1 MPLRFPLSAPLI
13 AVGLMAFALTPA
25 WAAQEL
31 ITGTATYRE
40 RIALPPDAVFEAIIE
55 EVSRADAPAVEIAR
69 TRIESPGQPPIAF
82 SIAYDPAAID
92 ERLTYAVRTRVL
104 LGERL
109 MFISDTVHRVLTRG
123 ATREIA
129 VMMRTAPAPAGH

>member
-1 MPLRFPLSAPLI
+1 MFARLSTVA
-13 AVGLMAFALTPA
+13 LMAFALTPA

-40 RIALPPDAVFEAIIE
+40 RIALPPDAVFEAVLE

-69 TRIESPGQPPIAF
+69 TRIENPGQPPIAF

-104 LGERL
+104 VGERL
-109 MFISDTVHRVLTRG
+109 MFTSDSINRVLTRG
-123 ATREIA
+123 APREIA
-129 VMMRTAPAPAGH
+129 VMMRIVGKRSEAPVET